1 MMRRRVQITI
11 VVALLTTALSLLCV
25 NFYFYHF
32 YSAHVVDHFVPA
44 TGNIYQVGMNGRTV
58 FLTRS
63 QNYLMEGSWCG
74 SLLAAGLAAYL
85 SNRWKLGTPISII

>member
-11 VVALLTTALSLLCV
+11 VVTLLTTALSLLCV
-25 NFYFYHF
+25 NFYFHHF
-32 YSAHVVDHFVPA
+32 YSAHVVDHFVTA

-63 QNYLMEGSWCG
+63 QK
-74 SLLAAGLAAYL
+74 L
-85 SNRWKLGTPISII
+85 SYGR